1 MKYGKRQLIL
11 ASLVLALGAAVYL
24 NWQFA
29 GNTVPVDDAG
39 TSSSTAEESSVLG
52 AAQLVN
58 SAYVETVSDD
68 LTGMPDYESE
78 PTGAALGE
86 ADSVAAAAGEKLSD
100 ARMTRQTARDEA
112 VELLEDLLG
121 DSETDTAVKE
131 AAVNEASMIAQNILK
146 ETNIETL
153 VQAKGFSE
161 CVAYINGDACTV
173 VVNGDMDDAQNALI
187 VRDIVATETG
197 LSPEQITIIPAV

>member
-29 GNTVPVDDAG
+29 GASVETAAKDE
-39 TSSSTAEESSVLG
+39 SSTTSTLG

-58 SAYVETVSDD
+58 NAYVETISDGISA
-68 LTGMPDYESE
+68 TETSSTEEKEPDTSSESE
-78 PTGAALGE
+78 ETAAKIEGN
-86 ADSVAAAAGEKLSD
+86 LSD

-112 VELLEDLLG
+112 VELLEDIL
-121 DSETDTAVKE
+121 EDTQADTTVKE
-131 AAVNEASMIAQNILK
+131 AAISEVSVIAQNILK
-146 ETNIETL
+146 ETNIESL

-161 CVAYINGDACTV
+161 CVAYINGDSCTII
-173 VVNGDMDDAQNALI
+173 VNGDMENAQNSLI
-187 VRDIVATETG
+187 VRDIAVTETG
-197 LSPEQITIIPAV
+197 FDAEKIKIISAS